1 MAIFIS
7 KLLVLLPNRLL
18 LRAVIWNGLIDL
30 LDIPFLSGKSANEVK
45 TSSPMIPMSH
55 LKMWN
60 SACACL
66 WLPVLAVPPP
76 LSVAH
81 ETGFTSFQ
89 GGSYIH
95 SSGKFGAP
103 LNPPKAG
110 PLILHL
116 SSKWLLFVDFK
127 HVQACAGRKRCERM
141 WKNHH
146 FKFQP
151 ISMNSARGNKLST
164 PVARPSRMVSL
175 LLWCIWQQVIA
186 PSKAAVCSGVWW
198 PSLSSTNYCVGQ
210 QNSHWTSGNLLG
222 HARSGK
228 TSYAHRTTCDKNE
241 NIGCFDAPR
250 FSVESWLLREWDGVH
265 WQCWWY
271 RLVVQAC
278 PAFAQGSLA
287 MCCSRAAPTM
297 KKQWTCP
304 QNSPDCVAHLRICAA
319 ELWSAFPISSY
330 IKHLFGSTAGLQIA
344 LRGQK

>member
-1 MAIFIS
+1 MI
-7 KLLVLLPNRLL
+7 
-18 LRAVIWNGLIDL
+18 

-164 PVARPSRMVSL
+164 PVARPSRM
-175 LLWCIWQQVIA
+175 
-186 PSKAAVCSGVWW
+186 G
-198 PSLSSTNYCVGQ
+198 
-210 QNSHWTSGNLLG
+210 
-222 HARSGK
+222 
-228 TSYAHRTTCDKNE
+228 CD
-241 NIGCFDAPR
+241 G
-250 FSVESWLLREWDGVH
+250 
-265 WQCWWY
+265 
-271 RLVVQAC
+271 QAC
-278 PAFAQGSLA
+278 PPQIIAQDNKTPTELLVTFWDMQDLERQAMHTGQLATKMKISGASMLHVSALSLG
-287 MCCSRAAPTM
+287 
-297 KKQWTCP
+297 
-304 QNSPDCVAHLRICAA
+304 
-319 ELWSAFPISSY
+319 Y
-330 IKHLFGSTAGLQIA
+330 
-344 LRGQK
+344 